1 MMSRRL
7 GHVQRALTL
16 QSYGPARRL
25 TLRFGMGCRGLAFRT
40 PRELV
45 AWLDKHGVNTQ
56 AYGKGVSKSIS
67 ELFYEHARKESVL
80 ELQDSKPLR
89 VVRVLSLHI
98 LNTHGQVLYEAEQVL
113 PDGRSRRRCVSA
125 SQLGPSPAA
134 AVAATPAMTPFVKS
148 SIAADADAT
157 DADATHSGLHS
168 RVPLSEKLIG
178 DESWQEAV
186 PRAVQEELGSA
197 LPEGY
202 QVSLVEGSYRELQ
215 EVSSSMSYPGLP
227 TKYTFHRVDASVTG
241 LPAGPFETFEIR
253 PVGRLIT
260 RWEWRVPG
268 PDCVK
273 RDPCEAEQKC
283 AATGDERSSNQ
294 LKKFS
299 TQALGWETSH

>member
-113 PDGRSRRRCVSA
+113 PDGRSRRRC
-125 SQLGPSPAA
+125 
-134 AVAATPAMTPFVKS
+134 
-148 SIAADADAT
+148 
-157 DADATHSGLHS
+157 
-168 RVPLSEKLIG
+168 VPLSEKLIG